1 LGATDGWRAAQPS
14 CLTARRPGMFE
25 ATGLSDDAHKA
36 FGWFLRNHANTGR
49 CVPLARAV
57 TPAEGAGIDH
67 ENDQVS

>member
-1 LGATDGWRAAQPS
+1 
-14 CLTARRPGMFE
+14 MFE

-36 FGWFLRNHANTGR
+36 FAGFHWNPTNTGQ

>member
-1 LGATDGWRAAQPS
+1 
-14 CLTARRPGMFE
+14 MFE

-36 FGWFLRNHANTGR
+36 FVWFLRNHANTGGSAPLVR
-49 CVPLARAV
+49 CL